1 MLTVTDATSHG
12 QIWARPFTLRKAI
25 IAGVSAFVLVA
36 ALVFAIVAYTPIR
49 TFIPG
54 YPSAS
59 TKRQAVQNAVRIDS
73 LEREILQWQLY
84 TENLRRVIAGEEP
97 LKLDSLIRQRRQ
109 PLKEEIAIDPQLDSM
124 LKARLRALDIDEEE

>member
-1 MLTVTDATSHG
+1 M
-12 QIWARPFTLRKAI
+12 
-25 IAGVSAFVLVA
+25 
-36 ALVFAIVAYTPIR
+36 
-49 TFIPG
+49 
-54 YPSAS
+54 
-59 TKRQAVQNAVRIDS
+59 RIDS